1 MQRLYKYKIT
11 NNYAMKNTGS
21 PSSRNP
27 WSWIPTL
34 YLYQGIP
41 YSIVMTT
48 SGLIYKTMGISVSAL
63 AFWTSLLYLPWAI
76 KPLWSPYVEV
86 VSTKR
91 NWIIATQLL
100 LGLSFII
107 VGSVMPLAFFFPLS
121 IGLFAI
127 IAIASASH
135 DIAADG
141 FYMHALDQH
150 KQAFFVGIRSTFY
163 RIAMLTA
170 MGLIPLIAG
179 FVQEKTGLKPLTFSV
194 NTVESDAYIP
204 VSWADSILNK
214 TTAEPEIRIVPHR
227 VTMPVF
233 QKGLSEIDSAMAF
246 IVLTAP
252 PGPGEKIILNLSH
265 KSGSK
270 DIRLAK
276 NQTGRYEFS
285 DVNWNKPVRIIFK
298 IDHNLDKAAS
308 SEFRITSGNI
318 AFSWTVAL
326 AALGIFLLLLGV
338 YHKFMLPD
346 PQEIKNTGTINLRI
360 YGEVFISF
368 FRKPGIVPAL
378 LFFLLYRFGESQS
391 IKIATPFLVDS
402 RSAGGIGLTAAQ
414 YGIAY
419 GTIGMLSLT
428 VGGILGGICAARYG
442 LRRLIWLMAL
452 SMNLPNLGLLYIAF
466 MQPLP
471 GDIRVYAAIIL
482 EQFGYGFGFTAYMLY
497 MLLFVGDSKYKTAEY
512 AIGTSLMA
520 LGMMLPGMMS
530 GYAQELLGYRHFFVY
545 IMFCTLPGM
554 AIIPFLKIDPAFGI
568 KNNDR

>member
-1 MQRLYKYKIT
+1 
-11 NNYAMKNTGS
+11 MKNNTLQTTRS
-21 PSSRNP
+21 P

-48 SGLIYKTMGISVSAL
+48 SGLIYKTMGISVAAL

-91 NWIIATQLL
+91 NWIIITQLL
-100 LGLSFII
+100 LGVAFIV
-107 VGSVMPLAFFFPLS
+107 VGSAMPLPFFFPLTLA
-121 IGLFAI
+121 LFAI
-127 IAIASASH
+127 IAISSASH

-170 MGLIPLIAG
+170 MGLLPLIAG
-179 FVQEKTGLKPLTFSV
+179 LIQEKTGLNPVTLQISAVPAGEYSPVTPPDSAFTGKSPEPKILVFPQEVKVPL
-194 NTVESDAYIP
+194 
-204 VSWADSILNK
+204 
-214 TTAEPEIRIVPHR
+214 
-227 VTMPVF
+227 F
-233 QKGLSEIDSAMAF
+233 QKGISEIDSAMAY
-246 IVLTAP
+246 IALSAP
-252 PGPGEKIILNLSH
+252 PEPGEKIVLNLTH

-270 DIRLAK
+270 DVRLAK
-276 NQTGRYEFS
+276 NQTGRYEFT
-285 DVNWNKPVRIIFK
+285 DANWNKPVRVTYTV
-298 IDHNLDKAAS
+298 DHNLNQATS
-308 SEFRITSGNI
+308 SVYKITAGNI
-318 AFSWTVAL
+318 AFSWTVS
-326 AALGIFLLLLGV
+326 LGILGLFLLLLGV
-338 YHKFMLPD
+338 YHKFILPY
-346 PQEIKNTGTINLRI
+346 PKEIKTANSVSLRV

-368 FRKPGIVPAL
+368 FRKPGILPAL

-402 RSAGGIGLTAAQ
+402 RTSGGIGLTAAQ

-419 GTIGMLSLT
+419 GTIGMFSLT
-428 VGGILGGICAARYG
+428 IGGILGGICAAKYG
-442 LRRLIWLMAL
+442 LKRLIWFMAL
-452 SMNLPNLGLLYIAF
+452 SMNLPNMGLLYIAYA
-466 MQPLP
+466 QPLP
-471 GDIRVYAAIIL
+471 GEFSIYLAIVL

-497 MLLFVGDSKYKTAEY
+497 MLYFVGDSKYKTAEY

-530 GYAQELLGYRHFFVY
+530 GYVEELLGYQHFFVY
-545 IMFCTLPGM
+545 VLLCTLPGM
-554 AIIPFLKIDPAFGI
+554 IIIPFLNINPAFGI
-568 KNNDR
+568 KKREV

>member
-1 MQRLYKYKIT
+1 MPQKTI
-11 NNYAMKNTGS
+11 
-21 PSSRNP
+21 SRTP
-27 WSWIPTL
+27 WTWIPTL

-48 SGLIYKTMGISVSAL
+48 SGLIYKTMGISVAAL

-91 NWIIATQLL
+91 NWIIFTQIL
-100 LGLSFII
+100 LGLIFII
-107 VGSVMPLAFFFPLS
+107 VGSVMPLSLFFPLT
-121 IGLFAI
+121 IALFAI
-127 IAIASASH
+127 IAVSSASH

-179 FVQEKTGLKPLTFSV
+179 LVQEKTGLEPVTLNV
-194 NTVESDAYIP
+194 NAVLPGQYFP
-204 VSWADSILNK
+204 VSWSDSIFRGR
-214 TTAEPEIRIVPHR
+214 TAEPEIHIVPDE
-227 VTMPVF
+227 VSVQVF
-233 QKGLSEIDSAMAF
+233 QKGITEMDSAVAF
-246 IVLTAP
+246 IILSAP
-252 PGPGEKIILNLSH
+252 PEPGEKIILNLAH

-276 NQTGRYEFS
+276 NQTGRYEFTH
-285 DVNWNKPVRIIFK
+285 DNWNKPVSVTFK
-298 IDHNLDKAAS
+298 VDHNLSTAAS
-308 SEFRITSGNI
+308 SVFSITAGNI
-318 AFSWTVAL
+318 AFSWTVS
-326 AALGIFLLLLGV
+326 LGILGLFLLMLGI
-338 YHKFMLPD
+338 YHKFMLPH
-346 PQEIKNTGTINLRI
+346 PKEAKKAENVSLRV

-391 IKIATPFLVDS
+391 IKITTPFLVDS
-402 RSAGGIGLTAAQ
+402 RSGGGIGLTAAQ

-428 VGGILGGICAARYG
+428 VGGILGGILAARYG
-442 LRRLIWLMAL
+442 LKRLIWLMAL
-452 SMNLPNLGLLYIAF
+452 SMNLPNLGLLYIAWV
-466 MQPLP
+466 QPLS
-471 GDIRVYAAIIL
+471 GDITVYMAIIL
-482 EQFGYGFGFTAYMLY
+482 EQFGYGFGFTAYMLF
-497 MLLFVGDSKYKTAEY
+497 MLFFVGDSKYKTAEY

-530 GYAQELLGYRHFFVY
+530 GYVEELLGYRNFFIYVL
-545 IMFCTLPGM
+545 ICTLPGM
-554 AIIPFLKIDPAFGI
+554 AIMPFLKIDPAFGI
-568 KNNDR
+568 KKVNGKR